1 MCRVFCTGAY
11 GDLLALPMRTW
22 LLSSALNT
30 LVTMAGMGG
39 IQHGPRLELVQI
51 PLKRM
56 TTETTHLAFTKNT
69 HSSLPCRVKYV

>member
-1 MCRVFCTGAY
+1 MFCTGAY
-11 GDLLALPMRTW
+11 RDLLTLLMRTW

-56 TTETTHLAFTKNT
+56 ATETTCLAFTKNT
-69 HSSLPCRVKYV
+69 HFSLPCCAKYV